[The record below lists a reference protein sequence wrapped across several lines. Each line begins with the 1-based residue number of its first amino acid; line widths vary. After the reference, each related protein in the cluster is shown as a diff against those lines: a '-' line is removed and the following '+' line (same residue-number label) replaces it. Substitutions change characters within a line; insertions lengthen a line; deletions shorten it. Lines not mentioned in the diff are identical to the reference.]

1 MKKFLKILAILV
13 ALILALILILPFFF
27 KAEIVKLVKSE
38 LNKQLTATVDFDDAS
53 LSMIRQFPDF
63 TLDLNG
69 LSVVGQSEFKN
80 DTLLYANALSLRID
94 VVKAFKGEFE
104 LKEFTL
110 DQPRLKLK
118 VLENGL
124 ANWDIVPVSETETAS
139 SAEADTSA
147 FALQLKKLSL
157 KDGELIYED
166 RQLQVFTQLK
176 GLNATVKGE
185 LSTDQS
191 EISTNLTIDGLTV
204 NYEGVSY
211 LSSIKTRFQALFL
224 VDLKNEIYT
233 FKKNSLYLNDLGLG
247 FDGSVG
253 INGDQYTI
261 LLNFETNNT
270 AFKQLLSLVPV
281 VYASAFESV
290 KTEGTFSL
298 KGFVKGA
305 YSETQMPAYG
315 LDLQVNNASFQYPDL
330 PVGVSA
336 INGKASVE
344 SKTGQPDD
352 TKINVSDFNFKVA
365 KQPFSMA
372 MTLSTPVSDPNFA
385 LSANGTLDFKQ
396 IAQILPP
403 EFRSKMEGKLTADLR
418 LKAKM
423 SDIENE
429 RFNQVNASGSL
440 LLQDFLIEDKSMFTL
455 PVSVANAQ
463 LNFSPVFIDLIN
475 TQLIVGQS
483 DFGLNGRLENY
494 LGYYFSDATL
504 DGQLKLK
511 SKKMNV
517 DELMQLMVESDTAS
531 AEMPADTTV
540 VSTDLPERLKLTF
553 DAKIDSV
560 LYNPYKLAN
569 VVAQIAYE
577 EQKLSFNPLSANLL
591 QGKMSME
598 GSLDAAQADKPKVN
612 INFAIQNF
620 DIPAAYKT
628 IGLLQ
633 QAAPIAEQASGSF
646 STNFTMKGQLDKTYS
661 PVYESLEGGGTL
673 KTSQL
678 QIESISSLK
687 KIGDL
692 LGKGDKYDRLVTD
705 GLNFSFEFLN
715 GRVYQKPFDIKLGNN
730 NALVSGSIGFDKTL
744 DYDMVL
750 GVPFSELGGTIQSGL
765 QQLTQA
771 AADNNIDIG
780 NNETIKIKA
789 KITGEAN
796 DPKVAIDYKDYAS
809 DLSKQLKDQANKLI
823 DEQKQALKEK
833 LDAEA
838 EKLLQEAEEQAAQIV
853 AKAEETAATIREEA
867 KKAAQKVR
875 SEAETQA
882 SKLIEEGKK
891 NGMVAELAAKKAA
904 DKLRSEANNQ
914 ANNIE
919 KEANSRADQLLTE
932 AQQKADKLLEEARNK
947 ID

>member
-1 MKKFLKILAILV
+1 MKTFLKILAIIV
-13 ALILALILILPFFF
+13 ALVLALILILPFFF

-38 LNKQLTATVDFDDAS
+38 LNKQLTATVDFEDAS

-69 LSVVGQSEFKN
+69 LSVVGQSDFRN

-94 VVKAFKGEFE
+94 VLKAFKGEFE

-110 DQPRLKLK
+110 DKPKLKLK
-118 VLENGL
+118 VLENGM
-124 ANWDIVPVSETETAS
+124 ANWDIVPASTTETT
-139 SAEADTSA
+139 SAEPDTTA
-147 FALQLKKLSL
+147 FALQLKELSL
-157 KDGELIYED
+157 KDAQVIYED
-166 RQLQVFTQLK
+166 LQLNVFTELK
-176 GLNATVKGE
+176 GLNATLKGA

-211 LSSIKTRFQALFL
+211 LSNVKTRFQALFL

-261 LLNFETNNT
+261 LLNFETQNT

-281 VYASAFESV
+281 VYASSFESIE
-290 KTEGTFSL
+290 TEGTFSL

-315 LDLQVNNASFQYPDL
+315 LDLQVNNASFKYPEL
-330 PVGVSA
+330 PVGVNS

-352 TKINVSDFNFKVA
+352 TKINISDFKFKVA
-365 KQPFSMA
+365 NQPFAMA
-372 MTLSTPVSDPNFA
+372 MSLSTPVSDPNFS

-396 IAQILPP
+396 LAQVLPP

-418 LKAKM
+418 VKAKM

-440 LLQDFLIEDKSMFTL
+440 LLQDFLLEDRSMFSL
-455 PVSVANAQ
+455 PLAISNAQ
-463 LNFSPVFIDLIN
+463 LNFSPVFIDFIN
-475 TQLIVGQS
+475 TQLVVGQS

-494 LGYYFSDATL
+494 LAYYLSDGVL
-504 DGQLKLK
+504 DGKLKLK

-517 DELMQLMVESDTAS
+517 DELMQLMVEEDSATAEIS
-531 AEMPADTTV
+531 TDTTAI
-540 VSTDLPERLKLTF
+540 STELPERLKLAF

-560 LYNPYKLAN
+560 LYNPYRLAN

-577 EQKLSFNPLSANLL
+577 DQKLSFKPLSANLL
-591 QGKMSME
+591 KGKMSME
-598 GSLDAAQADKPKVN
+598 GDFDASQADKPKVN

-620 DIPAAYKT
+620 DIPLAYKT

-633 QAAPIAEQASGSF
+633 EVAPIAEKASGSF
-646 STNFTMKGQLDKTYS
+646 STNFTMKGQLDKSFS
-661 PVYESLEGGGTL
+661 PIYETLEGGGTL

-692 LGKGDKYDRLVTD
+692 LGQGDKYDRLVTD
-705 GLNFSFEFLN
+705 GLNFSFEFVN
-715 GRVYQKPFDIKLGNN
+715 GRVYQKPFDIKIGNN
-730 NALVSGSIGFDKTL
+730 DALVSGSIGFDKTL
-744 DYDMVL
+744 DYDMVF

-765 QQLTQA
+765 QQLTQTA
-771 AADNNIDIG
+771 NDNNIDIS
-780 NNETIKIKA
+780 NSQTIKIKA
-789 KITGEAN
+789 KITGEVN

-809 DLSKQLKDQANKLI
+809 DLGKQLKDQANKLI
-823 DEQKQALKEK
+823 EDQKQALKDK
-833 LDAEA
+833 ADAEA
-838 EKLLQEAEEQAAQIV
+838 EKLLQQAEAEAAKLV
-853 AKAEETAATIREEA
+853 SKAEETAATIREEG
-867 KKAAQKVR
+867 KKAAQKVKA
-875 SEAETQA
+875 EAETQA
-882 SKLIEEGKK
+882 IKLIEEGKK
-891 NGMVAELAAKKAA
+891 NGMIAELAAKKAA
-904 DKLRSEANNQ
+904 DKLRSEAANQ
-914 ANNIE
+914 AANIE
-919 KEANSRADQLLTE
+919 KEANKRADQVVAE
-932 AQQKADKLLEEARNK
+932 AQQSADKMIEEARNK